1 MGDRAGSG
9 RHRHRLLPVNVVG
22 PCGVIAKGRPSDTSF
37 QTGTT
42 VVRTR
47 SGAATYLSE
56 FVAHAG
62 GGTIALN
69 LRGPGKSESIA
80 GVVRADSLPPLSC

>member
-1 MGDRAGSG
+1 
-9 RHRHRLLPVNVVG
+9 VVG

-80 GVVRADSLPPLSC
+80 GVVRADSLPPFSC